1 MTKKMK
7 KLERDISRV
16 KYSLELVRTIVP
28 VMVQFMQVIILARVL

>member
-1 MTKKMK
+1 MK

-28 VMVQFMQVIILARVL
+28 VMVLFMQVIILARVL

>member
-28 VMVQFMQVIILARVL
+28 VMVLCMQVIILARV

>member
-28 VMVQFMQVIILARVL
+28 VMVLFMQVIILARVL

>member
-28 VMVQFMQVIILARVL
+28 VMVLFMQVIILVRVI